1 MKWIRRYVS
10 LPMLV
15 VMAFLAFLLFFNE
28 HSVMADMDFARQER
42 ELLSRIAMYEDT
54 LMYYEQLNAKLDTD
68 PAELEKIVREHYH
81 MQRPSEDVYLIDK

>member
-1 MKWIRRYVS
+1 MKWIRRYIS

-15 VMAFLAFLLFFNE
+15 VIAFLAFLLFFNE

>member
-1 MKWIRRYVS
+1 
-10 LPMLV
+10 MLV